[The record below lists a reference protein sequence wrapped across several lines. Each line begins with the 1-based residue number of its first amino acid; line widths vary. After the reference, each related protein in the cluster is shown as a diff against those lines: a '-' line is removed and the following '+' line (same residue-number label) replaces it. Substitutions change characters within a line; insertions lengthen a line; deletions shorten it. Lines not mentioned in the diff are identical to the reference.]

1 MLEITNRVNFR
12 LLMILSR
19 AQAGCHRLSKRIVSR
34 PLQTVPLTVYGGHR
48 RCDKELQ
55 SVEFPLQLLLVR
67 ASHSGFAFF
76 AFSFVT
82 ERVVTNSFR
91 DEPGLQELVRYAF
104 GTRPGV

>member
-1 MLEITNRVNFR
+1 M
-12 LLMILSR
+12 
-19 AQAGCHRLSKRIVSR
+19 
-34 PLQTVPLTVYGGHR
+34 
-48 RCDKELQ
+48 
-55 SVEFPLQLLLVR
+55 EFPLQLLLVW

-91 DEPGLQELVRYAF
+91 DEPGLQELVKYAF